1 MRVLV
6 TGASGFVG
14 RHTLPALTRLGCEV
28 IACAR
33 RPGPAAPGVEWI
45 AADLLER
52 GEAERVAGQAHA
64 DALLHLAWTVE
75 HNKFWTDPANLD
87 WVGASLRL
95 VRSAAEA
102 GTRRLCVTGTC
113 FEYDW
118 PEDGA
123 CMERVTPICTQTLY
137 AACKDSCRRILEA
150 YAAQTGLS
158 FAWARIFHL
167 YGPGENPARL
177 VSGIA
182 QALVAGEPARAS
194 RGLGIRDFMDVRDA
208 GAALA
213 RLLLSE
219 VNGPVNVATGEGVSI
234 AKIATTL
241 AGIASRSDLCR
252 LGDLPDR
259 PNDPPRIVADV
270 TRLRREVG
278 VEAPRPLEQGL
289 AEALDFWK
297 GARAS
302 SCTAPPK
309 GAVRLSHPS
318 K

>member
-6 TGASGFVG
+6 TGASGFLG
-14 RHTLPALTRLGCEV
+14 RATLPLLTQLGCEV
-28 IACAR
+28 VASAR
-33 RPGPAAPGVEWI
+33 RPGPPAPGVEWI
-45 AADLLER
+45 AADLLAP
-52 GEAERVAGQAHA
+52 GEAERLGREARA

-75 HNKFWTDPANLD
+75 HDKFWTDPANLD

-95 VRSAAEA
+95 VRAAVEA
-102 GTRRLCVTGTC
+102 GTRRVCVTGTC

-118 PEDGA
+118 PDEDA
-123 CMERVTPICTQTLY
+123 CVERVTPLRANTLY
-137 AACKDSCRRILEA
+137 AACKDSCRRIIEA

-182 QALVAGEPARAS
+182 RALVAGEPARTS
-194 RGLGIRDFMDVRDA
+194 RGLGVRDFMDVRDA

-219 VNGPVNVATGEGVSI
+219 VNGPVNVATGEGISI
-234 AKIATTL
+234 AEIATRL

-252 LGDLPDR
+252 LGALPDR
-259 PNDPPRIVADV
+259 PNDPLRIVADV

-289 AEALDFWK
+289 AEALDFWRK
-297 GARAS
+297 VA
-302 SCTAPPK
+302 TP
-309 GAVRLSHPS
+309 
-318 K
+318 